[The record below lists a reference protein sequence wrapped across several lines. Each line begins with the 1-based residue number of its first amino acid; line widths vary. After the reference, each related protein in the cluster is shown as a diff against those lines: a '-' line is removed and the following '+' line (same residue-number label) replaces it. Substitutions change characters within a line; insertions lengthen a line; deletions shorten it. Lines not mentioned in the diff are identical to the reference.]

1 MVEEVPL
8 VQNEEYLQAFL
19 EESQENVQTMGDLC
33 LRLEQQGPSDDL
45 FAAMFRAAH
54 TLKGMSASMGF
65 TRMATL
71 THRLEDLLGV
81 LRSHPS
87 KLTAAVTDALFE
99 GIDHLSVLLNQI
111 ISTHSDE
118 GTADEEP
125 IAQLT
130 VWHARL
136 TEANANSL
144 ESTHVAASSPHQTSG
159 RGVLEDF
166 PEESMTVAMAAQA
179 EGLLVGVLT
188 VCIHP
193 SCPMKAVR
201 ALLVLRELEQMADC
215 LGCVPSAN
223 DIQEG
228 KYDSELRWLVAL
240 TGQDEAP
247 VLRAIENIS
256 EVTAV
261 RFDVWDGEASG
272 GKKDT
277 GSPLLEKVEKTA
289 PVEAD
294 HPGIPPKRQSG
305 PVSADGESVRLERT
319 IRVPVERMD
328 VLLNLLSE
336 FVIART
342 SMETLALAR
351 DDAELTERVSQLTR
365 ISGDIQSGLMSLR
378 MVPVDTLFQRFP
390 RLVRDLSK
398 SLKKDIRLELSG
410 GDTELDRTVI
420 DEMGE
425 ALVHLIRNAAD
436 HGIESAEQRLAKGKS
451 AHGTMR
457 LVAYSSGQNV
467 YLEVSDDGAGINA
480 ETVLAKGVE
489 RGLVDAET
497 AKTWKPGQI
506 YGLLFASG
514 FSTAAQVTDI
524 SGRGVGLDAVKA
536 KVESLSGRISIDS
549 ELGRGTTFRIQLP
562 LTLAVLPALLFTVQK
577 EQFAVPL
584 GSVDEVIY
592 VEKSDLDSIR
602 GERMLKYREK
612 VLPLVDLSFEFYGE
626 RTSQAFP
633 WPVLIC
639 REGNRAVGLIVENLM
654 GEQEIVNKPLGSYL
668 KHVEGFSGATI
679 LGDGSMGLILDLHQ
693 WAV

>member
-19 EESQENVQTMGDLC
+19 EESKENVQTIGDLC

-81 LRSHPS
+81 LRSHPT

-118 GTADEEP
+118 GTGDEEP

-136 TEANANSL
+136 TEANTNLL
-144 ESTHVAASSPHQTSG
+144 EPMLVSPSPTSPTPG
-159 RGVLEDF
+159 QGVLADF
-166 PEESMTVAMAAQA
+166 PEESISIAMTARA

-215 LGCVPSAN
+215 LGCVPSAE

-247 VLRAIENIS
+247 VLRAVENVS
-256 EVTAV
+256 EVTSV
-261 RFDVWDGEASG
+261 RFDVWDGG
-272 GKKDT
+272 GATDKRDT
-277 GSPLLEKVEKTA
+277 GSPLSEEAPKTA
-289 PVEAD
+289 PAATD
-294 HPGIPPKRQSG
+294 HPRTSRKGQPG

-342 SMETLALAR
+342 SLETLALSR
-351 DDAELTERVSQLTR
+351 EDSQLTERVSQLTR

-398 SLKKDIRLELSG
+398 SLKKDIRLELFG

-436 HGIESAEQRLAKGKS
+436 HGIESAEQRLAMGKPE
-451 AHGTMR
+451 HGTMR

-480 ETVLAKGVE
+480 EAVLAKGVE
-489 RGLVDAET
+489 RGLVDTET

-514 FSTAAQVTDI
+514 FSTAEQVTDI
-524 SGRGVGLDAVKA
+524 SGRGVGLDAVQT

-562 LTLAVLPALLFTVQK
+562 LTLAVLPALLFTVQN

-592 VEKSDLDSIR
+592 VEESDLDSIR
-602 GERMLKYREK
+602 GERMLKYRERA
-612 VLPLVDLSFEFYGE
+612 LPLVDLAFEFFGQ
-626 RTSQAFP
+626 RTSQTFP

-639 REGNRAVGLIVENLM
+639 REGNRVVGLIVENLI

-668 KHVEGFSGATI
+668 KNVEGFSGATI